1 MRVLPG
7 FGGGSP
13 PAVQEQEALPARDD
27 EAIAAAKEE
36 RRLQN
41 IQKNRKRAKTRLR
54 DSQIGTA
61 NTRGGSQL
69 GSGSDDNDTY
79 TGS

>member
-1 MRVLPG
+1 VEPLEPLP
-7 FGGGSP
+7 
-13 PAVQEQEALPARDD
+13 QRDD
-27 EAIAAAKEE
+27 EAIAAAKEK

-41 IQKNRKRAKTRLR
+41 ITKNRKKAKTRLVQTGAKMG
-54 DSQIGTA
+54 DA

-69 GSGSDDNDTY
+69 GSGSDDTY